1 MKAAVGLVDNP
12 EDVQATD
19 CTSILSGLALGAV
32 EVNGDGDNGVGD
44 RVAEV
49 RLCGLPHLGQDHE
62 GDFLGGLKTK
72 LETGPSLVAKL
83 SDSQIPCPH
92 HGTGP

>member
-1 MKAAVGLVDNP
+1 MEAAVGLVDNP

-19 CTSILSGLALGAV
+19 CASILSGLALGAV
-32 EVNGDGDNGVGD
+32 EVNGDGD

-62 GDFLGGLKTK
+62 GDLLGGLKTK